1 MIEHFFLFI
10 FFFCAARDTR
20 RATLPGGT
28 KKIEKTI
35 IDPQTSKSTESTTAT
50 AALGEPYRWKG
61 PPRSILDV
69 DNNGYTL

>member
-1 MIEHFFLFI
+1 MFVL
-10 FFFCAARDTR
+10 CAARDSR

-28 KKIEKTI
+28 KKIEKTVL
-35 IDPQTSKSTESTTAT
+35 DSTTLSATESTTPSPN
-50 AALGEPYRWKG
+50 LGEPYRWKG